1 MEGIAL
7 LREAI
12 LRLTQHVVRE
22 APTATPTSQLTKL
35 GPDDDVEAY
44 LEVFERTTRREN
56 WPEERD
62 TVSHP
67 TSPAGEPRPIGRNRP
82 AVSRPQTGDPSL
94 LWT

>member
-1 MEGIAL
+1 MAKEKTHINVVIIG
-7 LREAI
+7 
-12 LRLTQHVVRE
+12 HVDSGKS
-22 APTATPTSQLTKL
+22 TPTSQLTKL